1 MLSALSSPPTV
12 LSSCFCSLYNS
23 CSPEIASVR
32 RWNFWW
38 QRYSFLLECCD
49 ALSADCFAATG
60 FEAKS
65 PELCK
70 HWPRG
75 YSKACSLC
83 KRGCVAISDCP
94 FQGEHPISFCHLPY
108 GMERNFRDRFSKY
121 LKNNCFSHFSSLPD
135 NKGKRMQR
143 VYGKERAEIAVRQ
156 VNWKSL
162 SELWKGSNTE
172 VVLQQ
177 VATQHK
183 HIPPQQHIL

>member
-1 MLSALSSPPTV
+1 MRLLFSERGNHWFWSKKPWAVQALTQRVLGTTERGLQPLQKGMRCHQWLSVP
-12 LSSCFCSLYNS
+12 
-23 CSPEIASVR
+23 
-32 RWNFWW
+32 
-38 QRYSFLLECCD
+38 
-49 ALSADCFAATG
+49 G
-60 FEAKS
+60 K
-65 PELCK
+65 
-70 HWPRG
+70 
-75 YSKACSLC
+75 
-83 KRGCVAISDCP
+83 
-94 FQGEHPISFCHLPY
+94 HPICFCHLPY

-135 NKGKRMQR
+135 NKGKRMQG
-143 VYGKERAEIAVRQ
+143 VHGKERAEIAVRQ